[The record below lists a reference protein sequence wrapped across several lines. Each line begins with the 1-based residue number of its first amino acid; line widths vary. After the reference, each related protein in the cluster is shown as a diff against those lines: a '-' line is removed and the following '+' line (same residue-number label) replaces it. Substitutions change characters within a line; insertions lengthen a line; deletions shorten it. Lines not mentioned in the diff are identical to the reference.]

1 MIGSI
6 SIVTVTIGKIKVL
19 TFNLILT
26 GARCSSVVRA
36 FVHGA
41 MDRRINPSSWILNL
55 YLLFMIGS
63 INIITD
69 TIGKIKVLTFNL
81 ILMGERFS
89 SVVRAFAY
97 GVMGHRIDPL

>member
-1 MIGSI
+1 
-6 SIVTVTIGKIKVL
+6 
-19 TFNLILT
+19 
-26 GARCSSVVRA
+26 
-36 FVHGA
+36 
-41 MDRRINPSSWILNL
+41 MDRRIDPSSWILNL
-55 YLLFMIGS
+55 YLLFMIRS